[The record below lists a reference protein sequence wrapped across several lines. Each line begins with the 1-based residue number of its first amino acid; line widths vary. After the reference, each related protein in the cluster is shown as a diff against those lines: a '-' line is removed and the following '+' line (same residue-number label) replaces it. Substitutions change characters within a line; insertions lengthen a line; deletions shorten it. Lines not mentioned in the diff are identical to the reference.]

1 MKRRDFNKY
10 LSVLAV
16 PGLSGTSSGALAG
29 AKWSLTADITEACS
43 CSIPCPCNFGFP
55 TDKKCEGN
63 RLVQILSGKIDEV
76 DLAGISFLAAFEM
89 RKWANIYVDG
99 KLSEKQNEGFDLI
112 FPVAFAG
119 FKKLSKT
126 IERVPMSYEKTS
138 ETIKYSVP
146 DSKVE
151 IKKLP
156 GLEGAEINIT
166 GLPSNNYRNYVQYQ
180 SVVHTHKSAAS
191 TWSHEK
197 TNGFT
202 SRMIV
207 SGTV

>member
-10 LSVLAV
+10 LAMFAV
-16 PGLSGTSSGALAG
+16 PGTAGLSSNAMAGT
-29 AKWSLTADITEACS
+29 KWNLTADITEACS

-55 TDKKCEGN
+55 TDQKCEGS
-63 RLVQILSGKIDEV
+63 RLIQILSGEFNQID
-76 DLAGISFLAAFEM
+76 LTGITFLATFEM
-89 RKWANIYVDG
+89 GKWAHIYVDD
-99 KLSEKQNEGFDLI
+99 KLNERQNKGFDLI

-119 FKKLSKT
+119 FKKLSRK
-126 IERVPMSYEKTS
+126 IERVPMSYAKTS

-146 DSKVE
+146 DSTVE
-151 IKKLP
+151 IKKLR

-166 GLPSNNYRNYVQYQ
+166 GLPSTNYRNYIQYQ
-180 SVVHTHKSAAS
+180 SVIHTHKSS
-191 TWSHEK
+191 SSSWRHKE

-207 SGTV
+207 SGTA

>member
-10 LSVLAV
+10 LAMFAV
-16 PGLSGTSSGALAG
+16 PGTAGLSSNAMAGT
-29 AKWSLTADITEACS
+29 KWNLTADITEACS

-55 TDKKCEGN
+55 TDQKCEGS
-63 RLVQILSGKIDEV
+63 RLIQILSGEFDQID
-76 DLAGISFLAAFEM
+76 LTGIAFLATFEM
-89 RKWANIYVDG
+89 RKWAHIYVDD
-99 KLSEKQNEGFDLI
+99 KLNERQNKGFDLI

-119 FKKLSKT
+119 FKKLSRK

-146 DSKVE
+146 DSTVE
-151 IKKLP
+151 IKKLR

-166 GLPSNNYRNYVQYQ
+166 GLPSTNYRNYIQYQ
-180 SVVHTHKSAAS
+180 SVIHTHKSS
-191 TWSHEK
+191 SSSWSHKK

-207 SGTV
+207 SGTA